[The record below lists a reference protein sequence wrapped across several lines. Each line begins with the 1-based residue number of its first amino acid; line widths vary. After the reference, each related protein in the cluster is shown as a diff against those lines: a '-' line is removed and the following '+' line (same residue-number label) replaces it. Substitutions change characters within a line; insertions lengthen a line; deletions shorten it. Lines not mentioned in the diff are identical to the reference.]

1 MTKDEFRVLAKGLKA
16 VYTQPNFLPDAEAIQ
31 IWYELLKDLDYATAN
46 IAIQKHMVSS
56 KYPPTIADIR
66 EQATEV
72 SYGKAPLWSD
82 GWEQVL
88 RAMRLYGAY
97 RLQEALDSMDDIT
110 RKAVERLGFKELCM
124 SENIAVDRANFRMA
138 FEQLANREYQTKK
151 LPLSLQNSIEDIQHS
166 LEYKRMQQLLM
177 KGIEE

>member
-72 SYGKAPLWSD
+72 SYGQAPLWSD

-88 RAMRLYGAY
+88 RAMRLYGSY
-97 RLQEALDSMDDIT
+97 RLQEALDSMDDLT
-110 RKAVERLGFKELCM
+110 RKAVKRLGFKELCM
-124 SENIAVDRANFRMA
+124 SENIAVDRANFRMV
-138 FEQLANREYQTKK
+138 FEQLANREYEIKK

>member
-88 RAMRLYGAY
+88 RAMRLYGSY

-138 FEQLANREYQTKK
+138 FEQLANREYETKK

>member
-46 IAIQKHMVSS
+46 VAIQKHMVSS

-72 SYGKAPLWSD
+72 SYGQAPLWSD

-88 RAMRLYGAY
+88 RAMRLYGSY
-97 RLQEALDSMDDIT
+97 RLQEALDSMDDLT
-110 RKAVERLGFKELCM
+110 RKAVKRLGFKELCM
-124 SENIAVDRANFRMA
+124 SENIAVDRANFRMV
-138 FEQLANREYQTKK
+138 FEQLANREYEIKK

>member
-31 IWYELLKDLDYATAN
+31 IWYELLKDLDYAMAN

-72 SYGKAPLWSD
+72 SYGQAPLWSD

-88 RAMRLYGAY
+88 RAMRLYGSY
-97 RLQEALDSMDDIT
+97 RLQEALDCMDDLT

-124 SENIAVDRANFRMA
+124 SENIAVDRANFRMV
-138 FEQLANREYQTKK
+138 FEQLANREYETKK

>member
-72 SYGKAPLWSD
+72 SYGQAPLWSD

-88 RAMRLYGAY
+88 RAMRLYGSY
-97 RLQEALDSMDDIT
+97 RLQEALDSMDDLT

-124 SENIAVDRANFRMA
+124 SENIAVDRANFRMV
-138 FEQLANREYQTKK
+138 FEQIANREYETKK

>member
-72 SYGKAPLWSD
+72 SYGQAPLWSD

-88 RAMRLYGAY
+88 RAMRLYGSY
-97 RLQEALDSMDDIT
+97 RLQEALDSMDDLT

-124 SENIAVDRANFRMA
+124 SENIAVDRANFRMV
-138 FEQLANREYQTKK
+138 FEQLANREYETKK
-151 LPLSLQNSIEDIQHS
+151 FPLSLQNSIEDIQRS

>member
-72 SYGKAPLWSD
+72 SYGQAPLWSD
-82 GWEQVL
+82 GWEQVQ
-88 RAMRLYGAY
+88 RAMHMYGSY
-97 RLQEALDSMDDIT
+97 RPKEALDSMDDLT

-124 SENIAVDRANFRMA
+124 SENIAVDRANFRMV
-138 FEQLANREYQTKK
+138 FEQLANREYEIKK

-177 KGIEE
+177 KGIED

>member
-72 SYGKAPLWSD
+72 SYGQAPLWSD

-88 RAMRLYGAY
+88 RAMRLYGSY
-97 RLQEALDSMDDIT
+97 RLQEALDSMDDLT

-124 SENIAVDRANFRMA
+124 SENIAVDRANFRMV
-138 FEQLANREYQTKK
+138 FEQLANREYETKK

>member
-46 IAIQKHMVSS
+46 VAIQKHMVSS

-72 SYGKAPLWSD
+72 SYGQAPLWSD

-88 RAMRLYGAY
+88 RAMRLYGSY
-97 RLQEALDSMDDIT
+97 RLQEALDSMDDLT
-110 RKAVERLGFKELCM
+110 RKAVKRLGFKELCI
-124 SENIAVDRANFRMA
+124 SENIAVDRANFRMV
-138 FEQLANREYQTKK
+138 FEQLANREYETKK

>member
-46 IAIQKHMVSS
+46 VAIQKHMVSS

-72 SYGKAPLWSD
+72 SYGQAPLWSD

-88 RAMRLYGAY
+88 RAMRLYGSY
-97 RLQEALDSMDDIT
+97 RLQEALDSMDDLT
-110 RKAVERLGFKELCM
+110 RKAVKRLGFKELCM
-124 SENIAVDRANFRMA
+124 SENIAVDRANFRMV
-138 FEQLANREYQTKK
+138 FEQLANREYETKK

>member
-72 SYGKAPLWSD
+72 SYGQAPLWSD

-88 RAMRLYGAY
+88 RAMRLYGSY
-97 RLQEALDSMDDIT
+97 RLQEALDGMDDLT
-110 RKAVERLGFKELCM
+110 RKAVKRLGFKELCM
-124 SENIAVDRANFRMA
+124 SENIAVDRANFRMV
-138 FEQLANREYQTKK
+138 FEQLANREYEIKK

>member
-72 SYGKAPLWSD
+72 SYGQAPLWSD

-88 RAMRLYGAY
+88 RAMRLYGSY
-97 RLQEALDSMDDIT
+97 RLQEALDSMDDLT
-110 RKAVERLGFKELCM
+110 RKAVKRLGFKELCM
-124 SENIAVDRANFRMA
+124 SENIAVDRANFRMV
-138 FEQLANREYQTKK
+138 FEQLANREYETKK
-151 LPLSLQNSIEDIQHS
+151 FPLSLQNSIEDIQHS

>member
-72 SYGKAPLWSD
+72 SYGQAPLWSD

-88 RAMRLYGAY
+88 RAMRLYGSY
-97 RLQEALDSMDDIT
+97 RLQEALDSMDDLT

-124 SENIAVDRANFRMA
+124 SENIAVDRANFRMV
-138 FEQLANREYQTKK
+138 FEQLANREYETKK
-151 LPLSLQNSIEDIQHS
+151 FPLSLQNSIEDIQHS

>member
-46 IAIQKHMVSS
+46 VAIQKHMVSS

-72 SYGKAPLWSD
+72 SYGQAPLWSD

-88 RAMRLYGAY
+88 RAMRLYGSY
-97 RLQEALDSMDDIT
+97 RLQEALDSMDDLT
-110 RKAVERLGFKELCM
+110 RKAVKRLGFKELCM
-124 SENIAVDRANFRMA
+124 SENIAVDRANFRMV
-138 FEQLANREYQTKK
+138 FEQLANREYETKK
-151 LPLSLQNSIEDIQHS
+151 FPLSLQNSIEDIQHS

>member
-72 SYGKAPLWSD
+72 SYGQAPLWSD

-88 RAMRLYGAY
+88 RAMRLYGSY
-97 RLQEALDSMDDIT
+97 RLQEALDSMDDLT

-124 SENIAVDRANFRMA
+124 SENIAVDRANFRMV
-138 FEQLANREYQTKK
+138 FEQLANREYETKK
-151 LPLSLQNSIEDIQHS
+151 LPLALQNSIEDIQHS

>member
-46 IAIQKHMVSS
+46 VAIQKHMVSS

-72 SYGKAPLWSD
+72 SYGQAPLWSD

-88 RAMRLYGAY
+88 RAMRLYGSY
-97 RLQEALDSMDDIT
+97 RLQEALDSMDDLT
-110 RKAVERLGFKELCM
+110 RKAVKRLGFKELCI
-124 SENIAVDRANFRMA
+124 SENIAVDRANFRMV
-138 FEQLANREYQTKK
+138 FEQLANREYEIKK